1 MQAKSFSSGSSVKNV
16 RYASNV
22 ASCGWGIKAPS
33 VLQTEDGDW
42 QEFLG
47 YKVVLYSMYDIPAVV
62 LHILLCVNRKN
73 TLGCLYIQLW

>member
-1 MQAKSFSSGSSVKNV
+1 MRARRFLSGPPSVKNV

-22 ASCGWGIKAPS
+22 ASYGWGIKAPS

-47 YKVVLYSMYDIPAVV
+47 IKLFYESFMK
-62 LHILLCVNRKN
+62 
-73 TLGCLYIQLW
+73 IQQSFSIYCYM